1 MAGRAEDL
9 FKVIYHV
16 LQEVQFTD
24 KMWFKE
30 TVSQFI
36 GEFQKSDNHH
46 EIAAVRTDAKLNVFG
61 WNREQLFGISQ
72 LEFLQALERKVDQ
85 DWDGISSSLEEIHKS
100 VVCKKGCFINMTA
113 EGKSLTK
120 SEKFVSKFL
129 DLLPSKSPFARKT
142 TWNARLPSENEV
154 IVMPI
159 KVNNVAK
166 SVNIHDTG
174 YRVNGITHVVSQ
186 FITNTWSCNQV
197 GPNDAAYGG
206 YFDIYTGVF
215 SFLS

>member
-1 MAGRAEDL
+1 
-9 FKVIYHV
+9 
-16 LQEVQFTD
+16 
-24 KMWFKE
+24 
-30 TVSQFI
+30 
-36 GEFQKSDNHH
+36 
-46 EIAAVRTDAKLNVFG
+46 
-61 WNREQLFGISQ
+61 
-72 LEFLQALERKVDQ
+72 
-85 DWDGISSSLEEIHKS
+85 
-100 VVCKKGCFINMTA
+100 MTA

-142 TWNARLPSENEV
+142 TWKARLPSENEV

-159 KVNNVAK
+159 TVNNVAK

-174 YRVNGITHVVSQ
+174 YRVNGSTHVVSQ
-186 FITNTWSCNQV
+186 FITNTWSCNRV